1 MPPNPTPKE
10 SPETKHIQPIQPIVN
25 MKTVTAVLVAMVGLV
40 SAAPNTD
47 AILST
52 RQSCV
57 YSCGCQTDGSGG
69 VDPDTALCCASV
81 GGVLENE
88 DTVRSFVV
96 LDLPMS
102 LEGRRTD
109 NQGKQLCGEIDLTK
123 AQAYAACCGPS
134 GGYVCF
140 QSDRSCPPVVVN

>member
-1 MPPNPTPKE
+1 
-10 SPETKHIQPIQPIVN
+10 

-69 VDPDTALCCASV
+69 VDPDTALCCSSV

-88 DTVRSFVV
+88 DTVCFCFVLYFPIFGRSERLIVW
-96 LDLPMS
+96 
-102 LEGRRTD
+102 
-109 NQGKQLCGEIDLTK
+109 
-123 AQAYAACCGPS
+123 
-134 GGYVCF
+134 
-140 QSDRSCPPVVVN
+140 